1 MEMLNFTRTST
12 ALNQK
17 MSYTL
22 ICALIIRIL
31 LIFSGSIIDAYSDI
45 KYTDVDYNVYT
56 DAARLVWEG
65 QSPFHRDTYRYPP
78 LLAFLLIPNIYF
90 ASFGK
95 ILFAVA
101 DIGILWHY
109 FSIHEL
115 KPNPTM
121 RGVWIALVWALN
133 ISFAVISTR
142 GSSDSIH
149 NFMILSV
156 LKLTFMK
163 NYIPAGL
170 LLGLSI
176 HLRLYPIIFVPAI
189 ILHILRPDKKR
200 KMSWSSQT
208 FERNGVSSLTNV
220 PAKIQVFH
228 IFPTFIATHLEPHF
242 RTIEYTRCRVY
253 DAARFIMSTFAA
265 FALSTTSAFL
275 LYGWEYMEN
284 ALLYHLKRMD
294 SRHNFSPHFFW
305 LYLTD
310 MSGAA
315 RSSKT
320 MLSAPTILSTM
331 TFLPQVILLALVI
344 LCLARKDLSAC
355 FLLLT
360 YVLVA
365 FNKVID

>member
-176 HLRLYPIIFVPAI
+176 HLR
-189 ILHILRPDKKR
+189 
-200 KMSWSSQT
+200 WSESV
-208 FERNGVSSLTNV
+208 VS
-220 PAKIQVFH
+220 
-228 IFPTFIATHLEPHF
+228 
-242 RTIEYTRCRVY
+242 
-253 DAARFIMSTFAA
+253 
-265 FALSTTSAFL
+265 
-275 LYGWEYMEN
+275 
-284 ALLYHLKRMD
+284 
-294 SRHNFSPHFFW
+294 FSIH
-305 LYLTD
+305 
-310 MSGAA
+310 
-315 RSSKT
+315 SS
-320 MLSAPTILSTM
+320 
-331 TFLPQVILLALVI
+331 
-344 LCLARKDLSAC
+344 
-355 FLLLT
+355 
-360 YVLVA
+360 Y
-365 FNKVID
+365 FN